1 MFFVIGIT
9 IYWANIWGLHV
20 NFDDNKDDEYV
31 PMAETTFPSLSGML
45 ALGLFIHNAIVTII
59 KNHARPERNVS
70 LLIML
75 YYIVCSLIIS

>member
-1 MFFVIGIT
+1 M
-9 IYWANIWGLHV
+9 

-75 YYIVCSLIIS
+75 YDIVCSLIQ